1 MYILAIETTGKAG
14 SVALVKVDCETGL
27 PGGRQAA
34 DSKTLAFKTIEGSMS
49 HLRELVPTVSAV
61 LVDAGVSKNE
71 ISYVAASVGPGSFTG
86 IRIGVSTVRA
96 LSQALGLG
104 EAIAVPS
111 LTAFMYKKEVRAACL
126 TPACR
131 TDRAGRPACIEHVS
145 DGQDRQVIC
154 AIINARRGQVYGRL
168 DGYMDDGPY
177 MLSDMLDVIRERVF
191 ADDREV
197 LFFGD
202 GIDAY
207 ESQIND
213 ALAGVGKYAF
223 ADADIRYQDAES
235 VAICAAENLEEYKVP
250 TAELLPDYMRK
261 AEAEQKLEAGQLP
274 ICKGP
279 IQE

>member
-14 SVALVKVDCETGL
+14 SVALAEVDCETGL

-86 IRIGVSTVRA
+86 IRIGVSTARA
-96 LSQALGLG
+96 LSQALGLS

-111 LTAFMYKKEVRAACL
+111 LTAFMYKPETRAAKEGL
-126 TPACR
+126 PA
-131 TDRAGRPACIEHVS
+131 
-145 DGQDRQVIC
+145 DRQVIC
-154 AIINARRGQVYGRL
+154 VIINARRGQVYGRL
-168 DGYMDDGPY
+168 DGYMEDGPY

-191 ADDREV
+191 VDGRDV

-235 VAICAAENLEEYKVP
+235 VAFCAAENLEKYKVP

-279 IQE
+279 KQE

>member
-61 LVDAGVSKNE
+61 LADAGVSKNE

-86 IRIGVSTVRA
+86 IRIGVSTARA

-131 TDRAGRPACIEHVS
+131 TDRASRPACIEHVS

-154 AIINARRGQVYGRL
+154 VIINARRGQVYGRL
-168 DGYMDDGPY
+168 DGYMEDGPY

-191 ADDREV
+191 ADGREV

-223 ADADIRYQDAES
+223 ADADIR
-235 VAICAAENLEEYKVP
+235 
-250 TAELLPDYMRK
+250 
-261 AEAEQKLEAGQLP
+261 
-274 ICKGP
+274 
-279 IQE
+279 

>member
-1 MYILAIETTGKAG
+1 MYILAVETTGKAG
-14 SVALVKVDCETGL
+14 SVALVETGDM
-27 PGGRQAA
+27 RI
-34 DSKTLAFKTIEGSMS
+34 LASRAIEGSMS

-61 LVDAGVSKNE
+61 LADAGVSKNE

-86 IRIGVSTVRA
+86 IRIGVSTARA
-96 LSQALGLG
+96 LSQALGLS

-111 LTAFMYKKEVRAACL
+111 LTAFMYKQEVRAACL

-131 TDRAGRPACIEHVS
+131 TDRAGRPACIEHV
-145 DGQDRQVIC
+145 DGQDNQQDRVIC
-154 AIINARRGQVYGRL
+154 VIINARRGQVYGRL

-177 MLSDMLDVIRERVF
+177 MLSDMLDVIRERIF
-191 ADDREV
+191 ADGREV

-213 ALAGVGKYAF
+213 ALAGRGKYTF
-223 ADADIRYQDAES
+223 ADAGIRYQDAES
-235 VAICAAENLEEYKVP
+235 VAICAAENLEKYKVP

-274 ICKGP
+274 ICRGP
-279 IQE
+279 RQE

>member
-61 LVDAGVSKNE
+61 LADAGVSKNE

-86 IRIGVSTVRA
+86 IRIGVSTARA

-126 TPACR
+126 T
-131 TDRAGRPACIEHVS
+131 AGRPACIEHVS
-145 DGQDRQVIC
+145 DGHDRQVIC
-154 AIINARRGQVYGRL
+154 VIINARRGQVYGRL
-168 DGYMDDGPY
+168 DGYTDDGPY

-191 ADDREV
+191 AEGREV

-235 VAICAAENLEEYKVP
+235 VAFCAAENLEKYKVP

-279 IQE
+279 KQE